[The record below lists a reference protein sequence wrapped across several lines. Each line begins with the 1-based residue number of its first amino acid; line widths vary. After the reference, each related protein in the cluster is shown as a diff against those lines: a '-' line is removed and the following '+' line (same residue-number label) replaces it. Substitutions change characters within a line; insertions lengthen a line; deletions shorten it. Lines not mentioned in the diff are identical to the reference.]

1 MEKEKCEEEKKWR
14 KKDIKKERKKERK
27 KDTKRE
33 KIKTNSQTDWIKT
46 DERWNRQERKNW
58 EKIKF
63 K

>member
-1 MEKEKCEEEKKWR
+1 MWRR
-14 KKDIKKERKKERK
+14 KKMKKERYKERKKERK

-58 EKIKF
+58 EKIKN

>member
-1 MEKEKCEEEKKWR
+1 MWR
-14 KKDIKKERKKERK
+14 KKKNEERKKDRKKERK

-58 EKIKF
+58 EKIKN